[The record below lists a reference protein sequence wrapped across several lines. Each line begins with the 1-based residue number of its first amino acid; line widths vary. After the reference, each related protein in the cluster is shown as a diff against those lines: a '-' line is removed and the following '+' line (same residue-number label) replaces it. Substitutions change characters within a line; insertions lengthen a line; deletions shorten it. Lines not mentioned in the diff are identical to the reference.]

1 MRAHEQEFREKS
13 VNLAAVGLGDRNYA
27 RMFREDA
34 GITFPL
40 LIDEKRSTYR
50 AARLRSANIFHLFKS
65 ENAAARERAKAAGHR
80 QHQLGKD
87 PLQLGGSFVFGPGN
101 RDLFVHISRTFG
113 DNAMPEAWLAAIKDE
128 IGA

>member
-1 MRAHEQEFREKS
+1 LREQETRFRENGA
-13 VNLAAVGLGDRNYA
+13 NLAAIGLGDRNYA

-40 LIDEKRSTYR
+40 LVDENRKAYR
-50 AARLRSANIFHLFKS
+50 AARLKSATILHLFKS
-65 ENAAARERAKAAGHR
+65 ENAAARQRAKVAGHR

-87 PLQLGGSFVFGPGN
+87 PFQLGGSFVFGAGN

-113 DNAMPEAWLAAIKDE
+113 DNAMPEVLLAAIK
-128 IGA
+128 